1 MYILKN
7 SLISIMRNKGRNI
20 LIGIIILVIACTST
34 VTLAIRSTAN
44 RLVKNYEEAHD
55 IIATISFD
63 RKGLSENFKGGEDAR
78 KENIEAFNNIE
89 AFTIDDI
96 KNYGESEYLKGYYY
110 IYTTSLNSDTLSKA
124 TDSFEYEVED
134 RQTTTSSSSS
144 TTGGF
149 PGGRA
154 PEMGG
159 GRHTITNNNT
169 TTVITK
175 SKEIF
180 QSARNLTGD
189 FEIEGYSS
197 YNAMT
202 NFTNGTYKITNGEM
216 ISNFNEYECVISSEL
231 ASLNEIEVGSKVT
244 LKNPN
249 NADKVYEFTVTGIYT
264 DNSNTDDAMNMY
276 SPSANKIITGS
287 EVVELLSKD
296 DETLVTNVTPSF
308 IVKNDELIDK
318 FIGEVKEKGLNEYY
332 TINTNLDELQNATKS
347 IENVET
353 FATTFLT
360 ITLVISSVVLFVI
373 NMINIRERKYEIGVF
388 RTIGMSKF
396 KLTLQFVLEL
406 LIISI
411 IMLTIGACLR
421 KLFIKTNRK

>member
-1 MYILKN
+1 
-7 SLISIMRNKGRNI
+7 
-20 LIGIIILVIACTST
+20 
-34 VTLAIRSTAN
+34 
-44 RLVKNYEEAHD
+44 
-55 IIATISFD
+55 
-63 RKGLSENFKGGEDAR
+63 
-78 KENIEAFNNIE
+78 
-89 AFTIDDI
+89 
-96 KNYGESEYLKGYYY
+96 
-110 IYTTSLNSDTLSKA
+110 
-124 TDSFEYEVED
+124 
-134 RQTTTSSSSS
+134 
-144 TTGGF
+144 
-149 PGGRA
+149 
-154 PEMGG
+154 
-159 GRHTITNNNT
+159 
-169 TTVITK
+169 
-175 SKEIF
+175 
-180 QSARNLTGD
+180 
-189 FEIEGYSS
+189 
-197 YNAMT
+197 
-202 NFTNGTYKITNGEM
+202 
-216 ISNFNEYECVISSEL
+216 
-231 ASLNEIEVGSKVT
+231 
-244 LKNPN
+244 
-249 NADKVYEFTVTGIYT
+249 
-264 DNSNTDDAMNMY
+264 MNMY

-360 ITLVISSVVLFVI
+360 ITLVLFVI
-373 NMINIRERKYEIGVF
+373 NMINIRERKYELGVF